1 MFVDIFSLIVGT
13 LADLIALALLARFV
27 MQWVGVPFRNPL
39 GQFVLAVTDWLV
51 LPLRKIIPGLLG
63 LDWASVLAAW
73 LVQCLYWALVVG
85 ITGRY
90 GGGGAAMVAVALA
103 GLIETLR
110 LLLQLL
116 SAAVIIAA
124 LMSWIAPFSPL
135 APLFNQLVGPMLG
148 PVQRRLPPIGGIDL
162 SPLVVLLVLQVL
174 LRVLGHWRLGLLPLV
189 TS

>member
-13 LADLIALALLARFV
+13 LADLLALALLARFV

-73 LVQCLYWALVVG
+73 LVQCLYLALVVG

-90 GGGGAAMVAVALA
+90 GGGTAMVAVALA
-103 GLIETLR
+103 GLIETVR
-110 LLLQLL
+110 LVLQLL

-135 APLFNQLVGPMLG
+135 APLFNQLVGPLLR
-148 PVQRRLPPIGGIDL
+148 PVQRLLPPIGGIDL

-189 TS
+189 AS